1 MTECMVQSM
10 PYQVFYIEKKISID
24 SDHNSTKSESLE
36 KINDDKKL
44 RLTSSIFDFNYD
56 KNK

>member
-1 MTECMVQSM
+1 MVQSI

-24 SDHNSTKSESLE
+24 SDLNSTKSESLE
-36 KINDDKKL
+36 KNNDDKKL
-44 RLTSSIFDFNYD
+44 RLTSSIFNLNFE